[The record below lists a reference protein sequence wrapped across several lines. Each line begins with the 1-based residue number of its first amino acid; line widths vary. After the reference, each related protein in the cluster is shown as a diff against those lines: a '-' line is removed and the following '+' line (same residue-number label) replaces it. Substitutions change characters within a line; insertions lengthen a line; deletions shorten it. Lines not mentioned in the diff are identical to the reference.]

1 MMRDL
6 AKLQKA
12 SKDCLDELEAAVLP
26 VLTAKRM
33 EDQLDEVLFSTEVD
47 VLGLGDV
54 LKELRSPE
62 ARAKIVFELREL
74 GDVESEDGV
83 PFVHSDWQG
92 DNVHRGPGESES
104 YCFFQSFIGLSTFG
118 VDFGCNSK
126 ELKAYANELGASL
139 EQAERGKAAA
149 RKIGMVQ
156 YLFHVFHQNR
166 GAADSQADKYFFRIM
181 ATTRLQRIFNWCKSP
196 KRLQP
201 S

>member
-54 LKELRSPE
+54 RKELRSPE

-92 DNVHRGPGESES
+92 DNVHRGPGKVSRPAFS
-104 YCFFQSFIGLSTFG
+104 SRSSDYLLLASTS
-118 VDFGCNSK
+118 V
-126 ELKAYANELGASL
+126 
-139 EQAERGKAAA
+139 
-149 RKIGMVQ
+149 
-156 YLFHVFHQNR
+156 
-166 GAADSQADKYFFRIM
+166 
-181 ATTRLQRIFNWCKSP
+181 ATRRS
-196 KRLQP
+196 
-201 S
+201 